1 MSDQKVA
8 VYLSILDW
16 TVVREILEQTMNAK
30 SVPGAWQMINI
41 YEALN
46 NAGIPSIHNQSADPL
61 PVIKYDR
68 LDDITS
74 MDPST
79 EPEDT
84 EDTN

>member
-1 MSDQKVA
+1 MAEENVA
-8 VYLSILDW
+8 VHLSMLDW

-30 SVPGAWQMINI
+30 TLPGAWQMINI

-46 NAGIPSIHNQSADPL
+46 RAGVPSIHDVPEDPI
-61 PVIKYDR
+61 IKYDR
-68 LDDITS
+68 VDEITS

-79 EPEDT
+79 ESEDT

>member
-8 VYLSILDW
+8 VYLSMEDW

-30 SVPGAWQMINI
+30 TVPGAWQMINI
-41 YEALN
+41 YEALSR
-46 NAGIPSIHNQSADPL
+46 ADVPSIHDQPTDPL
-61 PVIKYDR
+61 PVIQYDR

-79 EPEDT
+79 ESEDT

>member
-8 VYLSILDW
+8 VYLSMLDW

-30 SVPGAWQMINI
+30 TVPGAWQMINI

-46 NAGIPSIHNQSADPL
+46 NAGVPSIHDQSADPL
-61 PVIKYDR
+61 PIISMDQ
-68 LDDITS
+68 ITP

-79 EPEDT
+79 EPDDT

>member
-1 MSDQKVA
+1 MIMSDQKVA
-8 VYLSILDW
+8 VYLSMLDW

-30 SVPGAWQMINI
+30 TVPGAWQMINI

-46 NAGIPSIHNQSADPL
+46 NAEVPSLHNQSVDPL
-61 PVIKYDR
+61 PIISMDQ
-68 LDDITS
+68 ITP

-79 EPEDT
+79 EPDDT